1 MKALSQPAE
10 KAPNLPRCVRK
21 YQLRDY
27 FGCSY
32 RHLWRFIITEDLF
45 LSWGYDPDKL
55 KRRRIFSPELTK
67 LIYTHFQIRDLDA
80 DLSEEITGAMQENQG
95 S

>member
-1 MKALSQPAE
+1 MNTIPKTADP
-10 KAPNLPRCVRK
+10 APNLPRCVHK

-55 KRRRIFSPELTK
+55 KRRRIFSPELTR
-67 LIYTHFQIRDLDA
+67 LIYTHFQITDLDA
-80 DLSEEITGAMQENQG
+80 SLSKEITRKISENEG
-95 S
+95 T